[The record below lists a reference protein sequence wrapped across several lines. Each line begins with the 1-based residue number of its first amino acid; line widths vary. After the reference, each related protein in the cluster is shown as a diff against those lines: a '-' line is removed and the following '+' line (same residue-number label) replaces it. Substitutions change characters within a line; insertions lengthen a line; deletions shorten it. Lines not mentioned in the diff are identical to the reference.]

1 MHPACGLNWCG
12 LVRKCLTRAL
22 GKCTEAPNLQGW
34 VGLLSADSAA
44 LQWTA
49 AARTKHLML
58 ARVAVGE
65 GGYSSVL
72 RLSWLFT
79 TLDLEI
85 IPQHVSATTLNIV
98 FILPWFQLQFWGFC
112 LTKHR
117 GNKPH
122 YAGHVGQRLGL
133 NYHQYRPCPCA
144 PARPLHGAA
153 TLTERGANGGLRNI
167 VSWRVENLGGDGGP
181 AFHCLYFTAMQS
193 TQNSSGTSRKGFFC
207 SGIGLFSLV
216 FLSLVG
222 FFPHVEEEASTVMVT
237 RARNPALPVP

>member
-1 MHPACGLNWCG
+1 
-12 LVRKCLTRAL
+12 
-22 GKCTEAPNLQGW
+22 
-34 VGLLSADSAA
+34 
-44 LQWTA
+44 
-49 AARTKHLML
+49 ML

-193 TQNSSGTSRKGFFC
+193 TQNSSGTSRKGFFLFWDW
-207 SGIGLFSLV
+207 IILFGLFEFGWV
-216 FLSLVG
+216 FSPCWRG
-222 FFPHVEEEASTVMVT
+222 SFYCNGDKSQKPCSASALAYLAHCSSRQMYWSQLQVMGGKEIYGPPWLAKIVIQW
-237 RARNPALPVP
+237 PAGLIWE